1 MKETTNL
8 FKNKLLLFRA
18 RSARLEKM
26 FPVSSIRRALPIHLQ
41 KVVSLSMG
49 RSGSLSNRIKI
60 AHNFFS
66 HIIKMNRHHGSFFT
80 VK

>member
-18 RSARLEKM
+18 KSVRLEKM
-26 FPVSSIRRALPIHLQ
+26 FPVSEIRRALPITLQ
-41 KVVSLSMG
+41 KVVILSMG
-49 RSGSLSNRIKI
+49 RSSSLKDRIRM
-60 AHNFFS
+60 AYNFFNTVVR
-66 HIIKMNRHHGSFFT
+66 MQRNHGSFFT